1 MIKRVFATAVV
12 LRSNAKFVALT
23 QTFILYVDLSNVGMS
38 DLCKCICHIC
48 WYVCQMFICHF
59 CMLTVICWFFSYVC
73 WLSEVDFSVPY
84 VDWSDVHLSD
94 LYVDLSDVDPSD
106 IHLSDL
112 YVDWS
117 DVGPSDLYVDMSNVN
132 FFRSLCWLVRYPFVS
147 YVCWLVSC
155 WSVNSLDVDGS
166 FGG

>member
-23 QTFILYVDLSNVGMS
+23 QTFIRHTCTCICMLTCQMLVCQIYVSVFVIYVDMYVRCSFAISVCWLSSVDFS
-38 DLCKCICHIC
+38 VT
-48 WYVCQMFICHF
+48 YVDCQKLIFQFRMLTGQMFICQI
-59 CMLTVICWFFSYVC
+59 CMLTGQTLIRQIF
-73 WLSEVDFSVPY
+73 
-84 VDWSDVHLSD
+84 
-94 LYVDLSDVDPSD
+94 
-106 IHLSDL
+106 HLSDL

-117 DVGPSDLYVDMSNVN
+117 NVN
-132 FFRSLCWLVRYPFVS
+132 FFRSVCWLVRYPFVS